1 MWEFLDIKESK
12 LPFST
17 NDVKPKNFGEI
28 KSALEKSWIDELE
41 AAQMVKEKI
50 ESIAK
55 GINEKMDWRKL
66 TIKNL
71 SISDNEMVQKLV
83 DTAEKDI
90 KEAILSVWEKA
101 NNKTALLAQSLDKIN
116 PKINNLSFADA
127 SLRDEW
133 SVILT
138 PWNSRIKRWDNI

>member
-1 MWEFLDIKESK
+1 MGEFLDIKESK

-28 KSALEKSWIDELE
+28 KSALEKSGIDELE

-55 GINEKMDWRKL
+55 GINEKMDGRKL

-90 KEAILSVWEKA
+90 KEAILSVGEKA

-127 SLRDEW
+127 SLRDEG

-138 PWNSRIKRWDNI
+138 PGNSRIKRGDNI